1 MRIAITGAT
10 GFVGSTLLDLASGE
24 GHSVAALTRREQAPR
39 VRVDWV
45 RGDLADRSALRG
57 LCAGADAVIHVAGVV
72 NAPDAAGFHAGNVEG
87 TRHVLGAARDERVVR
102 FVHVSSL
109 AAREPSLSLYGQ
121 SKYAAEALVTAGEP
135 GWSVVRPPAVYGP
148 RDTEMFELFKAAKT
162 GIVPL
167 PPPGRASMIH
177 VADLSRLLLTLAEDG
192 TQHGAVFEPDD
203 GRENGWSHAD
213 MARAIGAAIGR
224 RVRPVHVP
232 AALLRLAAWGDR
244 MMRGAGAK
252 LTPDR
257 VGYMTHPDWTARAE
271 CMPPPTLWQ
280 AQIDTRE
287 GLSETA
293 RWYRAQGWL

>member
-24 GHSVAALTRREQAPR
+24 GHAAAALTRREQAPR
-39 VRVDWV
+39 SGVDWV
-45 RGDLADRSALRG
+45 RGDLADRAGLRE

-87 TRHVLGAARDERVVR
+87 TRNVLDAARDGGVAH

-109 AAREPSLSLYGQ
+109 AAREPSLSHYGQ
-121 SKYAAEALVTAGEP
+121 SKHAAESLVTAGGP
-135 GWSVVRPPAVYGP
+135 GWVIVRPPAVYGP

-167 PPPGRASMIH
+167 PPPGRTSMIH
-177 VADLSRLLLTLAEDG
+177 VGDLSRLLLILARDA
-192 TQHGAVFEPDD
+192 TQHGAVLEPDD
-203 GRENGWSHAD
+203 GRENGWSHAE
-213 MARAIGAAIGR
+213 MARAIGTAMGR

-232 AALLRLAAWGDR
+232 AALLRLAARGDR

-257 VGYMTHPDWTARAE
+257 VGYMLHPDWTARAE
-271 CMPPPTLWQ
+271 CRPPRALWQ
-280 AQIDTRE
+280 AEIDTGE
-287 GLSETA
+287 GLAETA